1 MKLTQEQFDAL
12 APYEKHFDTA
22 VNHRWTRFPGGA
34 ALDLIHDTLKQVTGL
49 NLPLNK
55 CCSHCILELMTEM
68 GRVYFADK
76 EERNRRKVET
86 KDVDIIPA
94 KVVIKGEDL
103 APLMEVKPKRK
114 YNRKPK
120 A

>member
-1 MKLTQEQFDAL
+1 MRLTKEQFDAL
-12 APYEKHFDTA
+12 APYEKHFDSA

-68 GRVYFADK
+68 GKIFLADR
-76 EERNRRKVET
+76 EERNKTLVSKIEMDVE
-86 KDVDIIPA
+86 
-94 KVVIKGEDL
+94 VVK
-103 APLMEVKPKRK
+103 AEVKTKKPRK
-114 YNRKPK
+114 SRK
-120 A
+120 

>member
-1 MKLTQEQFDAL
+1 MESNKCIIMRLTEEQFKAL
-12 APYEKHFDTA
+12 APYEKHFDSA

-68 GRVYFADK
+68 GKIFLADR
-76 EERNRRKVET
+76 EERNKTLVSKIETEVE
-86 KDVDIIPA
+86 
-94 KVVIKGEDL
+94 VVK
-103 APLMEVKPKRK
+103 AEVKTKKPRRSRK
-114 YNRKPK
+114 
-120 A
+120 

>member
-1 MKLTQEQFDAL
+1 MESNKCIIMRLTEEQFKAL
-12 APYEKHFDTA
+12 APYEKHFDSA

-49 NLPLNK
+49 NMPLNK

-68 GRVYFADK
+68 GRIFLADRD
-76 EERNRRKVET
+76 ERNKTLVSTIET
-86 KDVDIIPA
+86 DVD
-94 KVVIKGEDL
+94 VVKT
-103 APLMEVKPKRK
+103 EVKTKRK

>member
-1 MKLTQEQFDAL
+1 MRLTKEQFDAL
-12 APYEKHFDTA
+12 APYEKHFDSA

-68 GRVYFADK
+68 GKIFLADREARNKTLVSKIEK
-76 EERNRRKVET
+76 EVEVGKVE
-86 KDVDIIPA
+86 V
-94 KVVIKGEDL
+94 KVK
-103 APLMEVKPKRK
+103 KPRK
-114 YNRKPK
+114 SGK
-120 A
+120 

>member
-1 MKLTQEQFDAL
+1 MRLTEDQSQAL
-12 APYEKHFDTA
+12 APYEKHFDSA

-68 GRVYFADK
+68 GKIFLADR
-76 EERNRRKVET
+76 EERNKTLVSKIETEVE
-86 KDVDIIPA
+86 
-94 KVVIKGEDL
+94 VVK
-103 APLMEVKPKRK
+103 AEVKTKKPRRSRK
-114 YNRKPK
+114 
-120 A
+120 

>member
-1 MKLTQEQFDAL
+1 MKLTKEQFDAL
-12 APYEKHFDTA
+12 APYEKHFDSA

-68 GRVYFADK
+68 GKIFLADR
-76 EERNRRKVET
+76 EERNKTLVSKLETEVEVVKAEIKTTKPRKS
-86 KDVDIIPA
+86 
-94 KVVIKGEDL
+94 
-103 APLMEVKPKRK
+103 RK
-114 YNRKPK
+114 
-120 A
+120 

>member
-1 MKLTQEQFDAL
+1 MTKEQFDAL
-12 APYEKHFDTA
+12 APYEKHFDSA

-68 GRVYFADK
+68 GKIFLADR
-76 EERNRRKVET
+76 EERNKTLVSKIETEVEVVKAEIKTKKPRKS
-86 KDVDIIPA
+86 
-94 KVVIKGEDL
+94 
-103 APLMEVKPKRK
+103 RK
-114 YNRKPK
+114 
-120 A
+120 